1 MGADIYSLFVDRD
14 RILKNYLCGII
25 NEFYP
30 GQSGQPGYQILK
42 QKQKLTTVS
51 LKSSSSVQIAG
62 AKGSRRE
69 LSLRELLE
77 MKAILEAE
85 IQRKKEV
92 AQALKEQEDQET
104 SSYGSDSQGDQL
116 RKSLG
121 ENDEEE
127 GKAREDGPVFADFSD
142 SDDEGAELTRN
153 SDYYRADEL
162 DIDQKKMRGSQG
174 MGGILNID

>member
-62 AKGSRRE
+62 AKVSRRE

-85 IQRKKEV
+85 I
-92 AQALKEQEDQET
+92 
-104 SSYGSDSQGDQL
+104 
-116 RKSLG
+116 
-121 ENDEEE
+121 
-127 GKAREDGPVFADFSD
+127 
-142 SDDEGAELTRN
+142 
-153 SDYYRADEL
+153 
-162 DIDQKKMRGSQG
+162 
-174 MGGILNID
+174 